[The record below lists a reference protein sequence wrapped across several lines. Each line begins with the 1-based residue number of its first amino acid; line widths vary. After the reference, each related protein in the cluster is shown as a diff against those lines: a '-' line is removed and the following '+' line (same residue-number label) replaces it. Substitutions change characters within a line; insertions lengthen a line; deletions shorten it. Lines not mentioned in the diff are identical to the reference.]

1 MRNIEDLQVVI
12 LFLVSCDI
20 CTVTVVRFSLL
31 LTTRTN
37 FLARNFHICT
47 GLSMVSVSTVT
58 AGLLQNVARNQQRK
72 NLDVMIPFV
81 RFVQNLEKKMVKKK
95 TSILVRNREPSLLSS
110 TGVGPPQ

>member
-1 MRNIEDLQVVI
+1 MRNIGDLQVVI

-58 AGLLQNVARNQQRK
+58 AGLLQNVARKQQRRK
-72 NLDVMIPFV
+72 PRCNNTVCPV
-81 RFVQNLEKKMVKKK
+81 RTKLRRKKCFRRKHQYW
-95 TSILVRNREPSLLSS
+95 LL
-110 TGVGPPQ
+110 